1 LFLEPK
7 KKTKTK
13 KERKKEDTENK
24 TQKFKNLIA
33 KTGQRRGKET

>member
-7 KKTKTK
+7 KKNKN

>member
-1 LFLEPK
+1 LFPEPK
-7 KKTKTK
+7 KKK
-13 KERKKEDTENK
+13 RKKEDTQNK